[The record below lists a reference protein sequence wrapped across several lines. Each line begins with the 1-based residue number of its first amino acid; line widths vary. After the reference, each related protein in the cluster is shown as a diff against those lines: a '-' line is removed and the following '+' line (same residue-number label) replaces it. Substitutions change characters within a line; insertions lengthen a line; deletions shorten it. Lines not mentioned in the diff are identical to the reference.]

1 VTSILGGRKHRLLVI
16 TVFIISILT
25 GAALGILAG
34 FFKSAPSLAEV
45 EFSPRLTSY
54 VYDANGDVLTRLYKE
69 NRVKVSINQIPKHLQ
84 NAIVAAEDDNFY
96 DHHGIDFVAIV
107 RAILVDIRARAKVQG
122 ASTITQQ
129 LAKNAF
135 LTQKKL
141 WSRKLQ
147 EVLWAIQI
155 ERKYS
160 KDEILETYL
169 NLINFGHGAYGV
181 QAASEMY
188 FDKRVEDLTLSEAA
202 LLAAIPK
209 SPTYLSPISYP
220 ESALRRRNWVVGRMA
235 ELGYI
240 TAAEA
245 DAAKETPI
253 QLAKRQ
259 PRERIAPYFIDYVL
273 QELLERYGEEMVF
286 GGGLEVHTT
295 LDLNMQR
302 SAEEVLLEGLP
313 TGPVDKNGLQQPQGA
328 LVAIDPRTGHI
339 KAMVGG
345 RGEDKFNRAVL
356 AKRQPGSAMKPF
368 IYTVAMEQ
376 GYSPATVMVDEPVEY
391 VLPSGEKWAP
401 QNYHR
406 DYKGTITLRDALE
419 DSINIVAV
427 KLLDQVGIKNVVN
440 VAKKMGLTTLV
451 EEGRYNDL
459 GLAPLALGG
468 LTHGVTV
475 LEMASAYGVF
485 ANQGVWVSP
494 VAITK
499 VVDSDGNVLEEYKP
513 KQREVLSKQTAYIM
527 NDMLRGVVERG
538 TGRRANI
545 GRPAAGKT
553 GTAQSYTNGWFIGY
567 TPNLV
572 TSVWMGDDE
581 QNQEMVYKGV
591 RYGSWNAADLWGQ
604 FMRRALRDVP
614 PEDFVKP
621 EGIVEGVLIDTKTGL
636 LARKNGTIPEADMR
650 YEIFIAGTEPKE
662 YSPRVKTLLDHIKDI
677 FIGQPQKDSNVNP
690 PVKPGVD
697 SDILPGTDDESI
709 APKEQ
714 PREEV
719 PFKAPSEPPPS
730 GPKLGEGSQNLG
742 ADEPSVPP
750 ESEPDDDEKLLRQLK
765 EAFGL

>member
-1 VTSILGGRKHRLLVI
+1 VLRVLRGRKHRWLIV
-16 TVFIISILT
+16 TVFIISIIA

-34 FFKSAPSLAEV
+34 FLKSAPSLAEV

-69 NRVKVSINQIPKHLQ
+69 NRVKVSIDQIPKHMR
-84 NAIVAAEDDNFY
+84 NAVVAAEDDSFY
-96 DHHGIDFVAIV
+96 EHHGIDFVSIA
-107 RAILVDIRARAKVQG
+107 RAIWVDIRARAKVQG

-147 EVLWAIQI
+147 EVLWAVQI

-188 FDKRVEDLTLSEAA
+188 FGKKIEELTLSEAA
-202 LLAAIPK
+202 LLAAVPK

-220 ESALRRRNWVVGRMA
+220 EAALRRRNWVLGRMA

-240 TAAEA
+240 TEAEA

-259 PRERIAPYFIDYVL
+259 PRERIAPYFIDYVV
-273 QELLERYGEEMVF
+273 QQLLERYGEEMVF
-286 GGGLEVHTT
+286 GGGLKVYTT
-295 LDLNMQR
+295 IDLDMQR
-302 SAEEVLLEGLP
+302 IAEEELLEGLP

-328 LVAIDPRTGHI
+328 LVAIDPRTGFI

-391 VLPSGEKWAP
+391 VLPSGETWAP

-406 DYKGTITLRDALE
+406 DHKGPVTLRDALE
-419 DSINIVAV
+419 SSINIVAV
-427 KLLDQVGIKNVVN
+427 KLLDQVGIKNVISI
-440 VAKKMGLTTLV
+440 AKNMGITTIV
-451 EEGRYNDL
+451 EAGRYNDL

-475 LEMASAYGVF
+475 LEMASAYGVY
-485 ANQGVWVSP
+485 ANQGVWVAP

-499 VVDSDGNVLEEYKP
+499 VVDTEGNVLEEYKP
-513 KQREVLSKQTAYIM
+513 QRREVLSKQTAYMM

-545 GRPAAGKT
+545 GQPAAGKT

-572 TSVWMGDDE
+572 TAVWMGDDE
-581 QNQEMVYKGV
+581 QSQEMVYKGI

-604 FMRRALRDVP
+604 FMRRALKDHPV
-614 PEDFVKP
+614 EDFAKP
-621 EGIVEGVLIDTKTGL
+621 EGIVDGVLIDTKTGL
-636 LARKNGTIPEADMR
+636 LARKNGTIPESDMR
-650 YEIFIAGTEPKE
+650 YEIFIEGTEPKE
-662 YSPRVKTLLDHIKDI
+662 YSPRVKTLLDHLKDI
-677 FIGQPQKDSNVNP
+677 FMGQSEKD
-690 PVKPGVD
+690 PGLQPSTDPALETGRV
-697 SDILPGTDDESI
+697 PGTDDAEGAAPTEELPPI
-709 APKEQ
+709 AT
-714 PREEV
+714 
-719 PFKAPSEPPPS
+719 PSEPAPPLFE
-730 GPKLGEGSQNLG
+730 PEGGTPSSG
-742 ADEPSVPP
+742 ADDSPSP
-750 ESEPDDDEKLLRQLK
+750 SEDEDELLRELK

>member
-1 VTSILGGRKHRLLVI
+1 MTNVFRWRKYRLLIV

-25 GAALGILAG
+25 GAALGIFAG
-34 FFKSAPSLAEV
+34 FLKSAPSLAEV

-69 NRVKVSINQIPKHLQ
+69 NRIKVSIDQIPKHMQ
-84 NAIVAAEDDNFY
+84 NAVVAAEDDSFY
-96 DHHGIDFVAIV
+96 EHHGIDFPSIA
-107 RAILVDIRARAKVQG
+107 RAIWVDIRARAKVQG

-188 FDKRVEDLTLSEAA
+188 FGKRVEDLTLSEAA
-202 LLAAIPK
+202 LLAAVPK

-220 ESALRRRNWVVGRMA
+220 DAALRRRNWVLGRMA
-235 ELGYI
+235 ELGYV
-240 TAAEA
+240 TEAEA
-245 DAAKETPI
+245 EAAKETPI
-253 QLAKRQ
+253 QVVKRQ

-273 QELLERYGEEMVF
+273 QQLLERYGEEMVF
-286 GGGLEVHTT
+286 GGGLEVYTT
-295 LDLNMQR
+295 LDLEMQR
-302 SAEEVLLEGLP
+302 VAEEELIEGLP
-313 TGPVDKNGLQQPQGA
+313 MGPVDENGLQQPQGA
-328 LVAIDPRTGHI
+328 LVAIDPRTGYV

-391 VLPSGEKWAP
+391 VLATGEKWAP

-406 DYKGTITLRDALE
+406 DYKGAVTLRDALE
-419 DSINIVAV
+419 NSINIVAV
-427 KLLDQVGIKNVVN
+427 KLLDQVGIKNVISI
-440 VAKKMGLTTLV
+440 AKNMGISTIV

-485 ANQGVWVSP
+485 ANQGVWVAP
-494 VAITK
+494 VTITK
-499 VVDSDGNVLEEYKP
+499 VVDSEGNVLEEHRP
-513 KQREVLSKQTAYIM
+513 RHREVLSKQTAYIM
-527 NDMLRGVVERG
+527 SDMLRGVVERG

-545 GRPAAGKT
+545 GRPAGGKT

-567 TPNLV
+567 TPSLV
-572 TSVWMGDDE
+572 TAVWMGDDE
-581 QNQEMVYKGV
+581 QSQEMVYKGV
-591 RYGSWNAADLWGQ
+591 RYGSWNAADIWGQ
-604 FMRRALRDVP
+604 FMRRALKDQPV
-614 PEDFVKP
+614 EDFVKP

-636 LARKNGTIPEADMR
+636 LARKNGTIPESDMR
-650 YEIFIAGTEPKE
+650 YEVFIAGTEPKE
-662 YSPRVKTLLDHIKDI
+662 YSPRVKTLLDHIKEI
-677 FIGQPQKDSNVNP
+677 FLGQPEKGPAVTPSP
-690 PVKPGVD
+690 KPGPESD
-697 SDILPGTDDESI
+697 SVSDRDAPIGGHEEHPGAVAPLESS
-709 APKEQ
+709 PSVQKPEG
-714 PREEV
+714 EV
-719 PFKAPSEPPPS
+719 SEPEGDAPVPS
-730 GPKLGEGSQNLG
+730 PE
-742 ADEPSVPP
+742 DE
-750 ESEPDDDEKLLRQLK
+750 EELLRELK